1 MATLDE
7 LLPLIDALSADE
19 KRALADHLSRTAAGQ
34 PAAKAPVKKRV
45 VTHPSGRGGPPMARI
60 VMPNKRPK

>member
-19 KRALADHLSRTAAGQ
+19 KRALADHLSRSTAPEPTATI
-34 PAAKAPVKKRV
+34 PPKKRV
-45 VTHPSGRGGPPMARI
+45 IHHPSGRGGAPMARI